1 VRHPAYN
8 LRLNKA
14 VDRMSFVDTISRLSR
29 LAELSEFTYYC
40 LGGPYL
46 EDCRL
51 LYQFHPEIRMVSV
64 EKNEETF
71 KRQVFHQ
78 PCGLLELKK
87 EKFSSFLAQYE
98 PEDRKSIFWLDYTGL
113 EFSHFEDFMVLLGK
127 VASNS
132 LIKITLQSAPRSNK
146 DAGSFRK
153 KFESL
158 LPNPSA
164 APPSTNGEFSYLI
177 QQMLQIASQ
186 KALPAE
192 MANAFQPLESFYYS
206 DGTNMFT
213 LTGLVCARNEREEVK
228 EIFRGLQFANLD
240 WKKPREIDLPAL
252 STKERLHVQN
262 LLPRPAGAGKVLRE
276 ALGYL
281 IEEDIENTEAKLQQ
295 YADYHRLFPYFMRA
309 VP

>member
-1 VRHPAYN
+1 MIFVETIG
-8 LRLNKA
+8 RLA
-14 VDRMSFVDTISRLSR
+14 R

-64 EKNEETF
+64 EENEETF
-71 KRQVFHQ
+71 KRQAFHL
-78 PCGLLELKK
+78 PCGLLELRH
-87 EKFSSFLAQYE
+87 EEFSSFLAQFE

-132 LIKITLQSAPRSNK
+132 MIKVTLQSAPRSNK
-146 DAGSFRK
+146 EEGTFRK

-164 APPSTNGEFSYLI
+164 TPPSTAGEFAYLL

-192 MANAFQPLESFYYS
+192 MANTFRPLESFYYS
-206 DGTNMFT
+206 DATSMFT
-213 LTGLVCARNEREEVK
+213 LTGLVCARNEREKVK
-228 EIFRGLQFANLD
+228 EIFGRLQFANLE
-240 WKKPREIDLPAL
+240 WKKPKKIDFPSL
-252 STKERLHVQN
+252 STKERLHVQRY
-262 LLPRPAGAGKVLRE
+262 LPRPSGAGSILRE

-281 IEEDIENTEAKLQQ
+281 IEDNLENTEAKLQQ
-295 YADYHRLFPYFMRA
+295 YADYHRLFPYFMRT